1 MTGVMTHIGLCA
13 LLAVLGS
20 IHLSLERQTPRA
32 AQPAH
37 APDDLDALKKRADAA
52 REANRLEE
60 AAAVY
65 QQAVRLHPRW
75 IEGHWYLGTISHELG
90 KYAVCQSE
98 LRQVVRVQSRNG
110 AAWAIKG
117 LCEFQLK
124 SYTAALDDLTR
135 ASKLGV
141 GDDPGIVAV
150 VGYHQAIL
158 LARAGQFERAFDVVV
173 GFIRGGNSSP
183 EILDALGIAML
194 RLPMLPSEVPLDKR
208 EMVTLAGRAGSMS
221 MSPNRESGLQLF
233 QQLVSRYPD
242 APNVHYVY
250 GTALAGDRPDEA
262 LEQFKQE
269 LSVSPGHALARVQIA
284 LELIKRSEYDA
295 AMPYAM
301 QAVRLAPRDFLARKA
316 LGQVKLQ
323 TGDLAG
329 AIMELEK
336 ARALEPSSPSVR
348 YQLSRAYQRAGRTED
363 ASRERAEFT
372 RLEAIQQKQRGAANA
387 VDEVPPEPSPQR

>member
-1 MTGVMTHIGLCA
+1 
-13 LLAVLGS
+13 
-20 IHLSLERQTPRA
+20 LERQTPRA

-150 VGYHQAIL
+150 VALPPGDP
-158 LARAGQFERAFDVVV
+158 ARPRRPVRARIRRGCRLYSRGEQQPRNTGCAGHRDVAPADAA
-173 GFIRGGNSSP
+173 IRG
-183 EILDALGIAML
+183 AA
-194 RLPMLPSEVPLDKR
+194 RQ
-208 EMVTLAGRAGSMS
+208 AGDGDPCGPGRKHEHE
-221 MSPNRESGLQLF
+221 PNRESGLQLF

-348 YQLSRAYQRAGRTED
+348 YQLSRAYQRAGRDGGRQPRTRGVHETRSDSTE
-363 ASRERAEFT
+363 AARRGERGG
-372 RLEAIQQKQRGAANA
+372 RQYR
-387 VDEVPPEPSPQR
+387 PSPRRSGSLATSGCA